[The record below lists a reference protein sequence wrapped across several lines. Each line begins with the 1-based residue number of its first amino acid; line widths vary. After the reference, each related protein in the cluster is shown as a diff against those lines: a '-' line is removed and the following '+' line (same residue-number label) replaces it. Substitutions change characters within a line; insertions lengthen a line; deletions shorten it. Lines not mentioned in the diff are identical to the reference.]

1 MKRNCLISAPALL
14 LLLTFQPIAM
24 SQHVATRS
32 PRAHYQVL
40 YRFQNSP
47 DGSQPW
53 AELVRDSAGNLYGTT
68 YQGGANMGTVFKV
81 DSNGKET
88 VLYTFPNSVG
98 SDGAKPFSPL
108 ILDNAGNLYGTTAAG
123 GGAFDAGTVLRIN
136 KRDKETVLYSFQGS
150 PDGQLPVS
158 GLLRDAAGNLFGT
171 TVAGGDSGNGT
182 VFHLDKSGK
191 ETVLYSFAG
200 GTDGS
205 APNGSLARDA
215 AGNFYGTTS
224 TGAGSGCYD
233 RQGCGSVFM
242 LDRTGKEIVLHKFT
256 GGKDGSLPY
265 ADVIR
270 DAAGNLYGTT
280 SEGGAFDKGTVFKL
294 DKTGKE
300 TMLYYFTGGKDGA
313 FPYGRLLRDGS
324 GNLYGTSGGGGAF
337 GKGTVFKLDA
347 TGKKEIVL
355 HSFAGGSD
363 GEQPVAGLIRDAA
376 GNFYGTTL
384 FGGDVA
390 QDGVVFKIT
399 P

>member
-1 MKRNCLISAPALL
+1 MSHNCSIFTLALL
-14 LLLTFQPIAM
+14 FVLTLQPIAV
-24 SQHVATRS
+24 SQQVADRS
-32 PRAHYQVL
+32 RRAHYQVL

-53 AELVRDSAGNLYGTT
+53 ADLVRDSAGNLYGTT

-108 ILDNAGNLYGTTAAG
+108 ILGNAGNLYGTTAAG
-123 GGAFDAGTVLRIN
+123 GGAFDSGTVFRIN
-136 KRDKETVLYSFQGS
+136 KPGTETVVYSFH
-150 PDGQLPVS
+150 GQLPVS

-171 TVAGGDSGNGT
+171 TVTGGDSGNGT
-182 VFHLDKSGK
+182 VFQLDKSGK

-205 APNGSLARDA
+205 APHGRLVRDA
-215 AGNFYGTTS
+215 TGNLFGTTS
-224 TGAGSGCYD
+224 TGAGSGCYGG
-233 RQGCGSVFM
+233 QGCGSVFK
-242 LDRTGKEIVLHKFT
+242 LDRTGKKTVLHKFS

-265 ADVIR
+265 AGLIR

-294 DKTGKE
+294 DRASKQTV
-300 TMLYYFTGGKDGA
+300 LYNFTGGKDGA
-313 FPYGRLLRDGS
+313 GPGYGPVVRDAA
-324 GNLYGTSGGGGAF
+324 GNLYGTTAGGGAF

-347 TGKKEIVL
+347 TGREIVL

-363 GEQPVAGLIRDAA
+363 GEQPVAGLIRDAV

-384 FGGDVA
+384 FGGDA
-390 QDGVVFKIT
+390 ANDGVVFKIT